1 MPKNEISI
9 ILPVYNKQKYILNIL
24 RDIREQ
30 IFKEFECIIID
41 DGSTDDSGRLCDE
54 FIGKDLRFKIIHIK
68 NHGVSHA
75 RNIGIKKA
83 TGRYITFIDADDR
96 IEPCYLKSLYIA
108 ANESKADVVIA
119 SYKKWWEEKDKHI
132 KVELPYSGLWK
143 MKDLLSDFAETQK
156 KTGIYGFCWGKLLRA
171 ENLNDMW
178 FDENYILAEDFE
190 YYLRI
195 YPKINT
201 IYFDNECSYCY
212 LQQADNSSMIV
223 ADDKIDYLSQ
233 LYLNLKYRDF
243 LKKMNAY
250 TGENRKIVD
259 QLLSNYV
266 FFTVF
271 HSSRSSVED
280 NVNKVYHIVDDEQII
295 LNGTNLM
302 QKIILYFVKAGN
314 GKAVRIILS
323 IYDLLRK
330 KLKQ

>member
-24 RDIREQ
+24 QDIREQ
-30 IFKEFECIIID
+30 IFEEFECIIID

-54 FIGKDLRFKIIHIK
+54 FARDDLRFKIIHIK
-68 NHGVSHA
+68 NQGVSHA

-83 TGRYITFIDADDR
+83 TGKYITFIDADDR

-108 ANESKADVVIA
+108 ANESRADVVIA
-119 SYKKWWEEKDKHI
+119 SYEKWWEEKDKRV

-171 ENLNDMW
+171 ESIKDMW

-195 YPKINT
+195 YPKIST
-201 IYFDNECSYCY
+201 IYFNNECSYCY

-223 ADDKIDYLSQ
+223 EDDKIDYLSQ
-233 LYLNLKYRDF
+233 IYLNLKYRNF
-243 LKKMNAY
+243 LQKMNMY
-250 TGENRKIVD
+250 IGENKKIVE

-271 HSSRSSVED
+271 HSNRSSIED
-280 NVNKVYHIVDDEQII
+280 SVDKVYHIIDDEQII
-295 LNGTNLM
+295 LNGTNSM
-302 QKIILYFVKAGN
+302 QKIILYFIKSGN
-314 GKAVRIILS
+314 GKIVRIILS
-323 IYDLLRK
+323 VYDILRK
-330 KLKQ
+330 NLK

>member
-24 RDIREQ
+24 QDIREQ

-54 FIGKDLRFKIIHIK
+54 FARNDLRFKIIHIK
-68 NHGVSHA
+68 NQGVSHA

-96 IEPCYLKSLYIA
+96 IEPCYLKRLYIA
-108 ANESKADVVIA
+108 ANESRADVVIA
-119 SYKKWWEEKDKHI
+119 NYEKWWEEKDKCV

-171 ENLNDMW
+171 ESINGLW

-201 IYFDNECSYCY
+201 IYFVNECSYGY

-223 ADDKIDYLSQ
+223 ADDEIDYLSQ

-243 LKKMNAY
+243 LQKMNVY
-250 TGENRKIVD
+250 TGENKKIVD

-271 HSSRSSVED
+271 HSSRASIED
-280 NVNKVYHIVDDEQII
+280 NVDKVYHIIDDEQII

-302 QKIILYFVKAGN
+302 QKIMLYFIKSDN
-314 GKAVRIILS
+314 GKIVRIILS
-323 IYDLLRK
+323 IYDILRK
-330 KLKQ
+330 NLK

>member
-24 RDIREQ
+24 QDIQEQ
-30 IFKEFECIIID
+30 IFEEFECIIID

-54 FIGKDLRFKIIHIK
+54 FARNDLRFKIIHIK
-68 NHGVSHA
+68 NQGVSHA

-83 TGRYITFIDADDR
+83 TGKYITFIDADDR

-108 ANESKADVVIA
+108 ANESRADVVIA
-119 SYKKWWEEKDKHI
+119 SYEKWWAEKDKRV

-171 ENLNDMW
+171 ESIKDMW

-195 YPKINT
+195 YPKIST
-201 IYFDNECSYCY
+201 IYFNNECSYCY

-223 ADDKIDYLSQ
+223 EDDKIDYLSQ
-233 LYLNLKYRDF
+233 IYLNLKYRNF
-243 LKKMNAY
+243 LQKMNMY
-250 TGENRKIVD
+250 TGENKEIVE

-271 HSSRSSVED
+271 HSSRSSIED
-280 NVNKVYHIVDDEQII
+280 SVDKVYHIIDDEQII

-302 QKIILYFVKAGN
+302 QKIILYFIKSGN
-314 GKAVRIILS
+314 GKIVRIILS
-323 IYDLLRK
+323 VYDILRK
-330 KLKQ
+330 NLK

>member
-1 MPKNEISI
+1 MLKNEISI
-9 ILPVYNKQKYILNIL
+9 ILPVYNKQRYILNIL
-24 RDIREQ
+24 QDIKEQ

-41 DGSTDDSGRLCDE
+41 DGSTDDSGKICDE
-54 FIGKDLRFKIIHIK
+54 FAKKDSRFKIIHIK
-68 NHGVSHA
+68 NQGVSHA
-75 RNIGIKKA
+75 RNTGLKQS

-96 IEPCYLKSLYIA
+96 IGPYYLKSLYIA

-119 SYKKWWEEKDKHI
+119 SYEKWWEEKDKHI
-132 KVELPYSGLWK
+132 KVELPYSGLCK
-143 MKDLLSDFAETQK
+143 MEDLLPDFAEIQK
-156 KTGIYGFCWGKLLRA
+156 KTGIYGFCWGKLLRTKS
-171 ENLNDMW
+171 LNGIL
-178 FDENYILAEDFE
+178 FDENYSLAEDFE
-190 YYLRI
+190 YYLKI
-195 YPKINT
+195 YPKINR

-243 LKKMNAY
+243 LQKMNVY
-250 TGENRKIVD
+250 TGENKKIVD

-280 NVNKVYHIVDDEQII
+280 SVNKVYHIVDDEQII

-302 QKIILYFVKAGN
+302 QKIILYFIKSGN
-314 GKAVRIILS
+314 GKIVRIILS
-323 IYDLLRK
+323 IYDILRK
-330 KLKQ
+330 NLK

>member
-24 RDIREQ
+24 QDIQEQ
-30 IFKEFECIIID
+30 IFEEFECIIID

-54 FIGKDLRFKIIHIK
+54 FARNDLRFKIIHIK
-68 NHGVSHA
+68 NQGVSHA

-83 TGRYITFIDADDR
+83 TGKYITFIDADDR

-108 ANESKADVVIA
+108 ANESRADVVIA
-119 SYKKWWEEKDKHI
+119 SYEKWWAEKDKRV
-132 KVELPYSGLWK
+132 KVELPYSRLWK

-171 ENLNDMW
+171 ESIKDMW

-195 YPKINT
+195 YPKIST
-201 IYFDNECSYCY
+201 IYFNNECSYCY

-223 ADDKIDYLSQ
+223 EDDKIDYLSQ
-233 LYLNLKYRDF
+233 IYLNLKYRNF
-243 LKKMNAY
+243 LQKMNMY
-250 TGENRKIVD
+250 TGENKEIVE

-271 HSSRSSVED
+271 HSSRSSIED
-280 NVNKVYHIVDDEQII
+280 SVDKVYHIIDDEQII

-302 QKIILYFVKAGN
+302 QKIILYFIKSGN
-314 GKAVRIILS
+314 GKIVRIILS
-323 IYDLLRK
+323 VYDILRK
-330 KLKQ
+330 NLK